1 MAISYTSVDI
11 RGKAVEPILE
21 EVLFENKTIADG
33 YVTFNTDIKA
43 GTIFTESGVDVTA
56 QLYTGAAL
64 SSSGSMTI
72 TDRIITP
79 TKLEYKQT
87 FLQEALR
94 AGRFGRSMRP
104 GAFNIESSE
113 FASTVLAQYAPNVSQ
128 DAENI
133 FWGGIT
139 AATKT
144 AIAALTPGAGQ
155 GSITAATQ
163 TAVAALT
170 AGLID
175 GVFAK
180 VLYDNAALG
189 GYIKVTGT
197 TVTAANIAAEMAKI
211 FAAIPAENL
220 LDNVSPTVIYCP
232 RAWKQ
237 LCYNANN
244 AVGAAQ
250 QINFQIT
257 GNDFNSAKVYY
268 NGIELLFVPAP
279 NNLMAYA
286 QRKAAVSW
294 NTDLLDDVNRFEIGK
309 VYNDADIQF
318 VRTIYT
324 FAANVGQAT
333 KGVLYGG

>member
-1 MAISYTSVDI
+1 M
-11 RGKAVEPILE
+11 
-21 EVLFENKTIADG
+21 N
-33 YVTFNTDIKA
+33 
-43 GTIFTESGVDVTA
+43 
-56 QLYTGAAL
+56 
-64 SSSGSMTI
+64 
-72 TDRIITP
+72 
-79 TKLEYKQT
+79 
-87 FLQEALR
+87 
-94 AGRFGRSMRP
+94 P
-104 GAFNIESSE
+104 GAWNIESSE
-113 FASTVLAQYAPNVSQ
+113 FASTVLAQYGPNVSQ
-128 DAENI
+128 DAENL
-133 FWGGIT
+133 FWGSMT
-139 AATKT
+139 AATQT

-170 AGLID
+170 PGLID

-197 TVTAANIAAEMAKI
+197 TVTASNIAAEIAKI
-211 FAAIPAENL
+211 YLKIPSQNL

-232 RAWKQ
+232 RSWKQ

-250 QINFQIT
+250 QINFQIS
-257 GNDFNSAKVYY
+257 GNDFATSKVYY
-268 NGIELLFVPAP
+268 NGVELLFVPTP
-279 NNLMAYA
+279 NDLMAYA

-309 VYNDADIQF
+309 LVNDGDVQF
-318 VRTIYT
+318 VRSIYT
-324 FAANVGQAT
+324 MAANVGQAT

>member
-21 EVLFENKTIADG
+21 EVLFANKTIADG

-43 GTIFTESGVDVTA
+43 GTIFTEASVAVTA

-64 SSSGSMTI
+64 SNSGSMTV

-87 FLQEALR
+87 FLQESLR
-94 AGRFGRSMRP
+94 AGRFGRSMNP
-104 GAFNIESSE
+104 GAWNIESNE
-113 FASTVLAQYAPNVSQ
+113 FASTVLAQYGANVSE
-128 DAENI
+128 DAESI

-139 AATKT
+139 SATKT
-144 AIAALTPGAGQ
+144 AIAGLTPGAGQ

-163 TAVAALT
+163 TAVAGIT
-170 AGLID
+170 AGLVD

-180 VLYDNAALG
+180 VLYDNSALG
-189 GYIKVTGT
+189 SYIKVTGT
-197 TVTAANIAAEMAKI
+197 TVTSSNIAAELAKI
-211 FAAIPAENL
+211 YAAIPAENL
-220 LDNVSPTVIYCP
+220 ADNTSPVVIYCP
-232 RAWKQ
+232 RSWRQ
-237 LCYNANN
+237 LARIANN

-250 QINFQIT
+250 QINFLFDGA
-257 GNDFNSAKVYY
+257 GNDARCYY
-268 NGIELLFVPAP
+268 NGVEMLFVPAP
-279 NNLMAYA
+279 TANMAYA

-294 NTDLLDDVNRFEIGK
+294 NTDLLDDVNRFEVGK
-309 VYNDADIQF
+309 LVNDGDTQF
-318 VRTIYT
+318 VRAIYT
-324 FAANVGQAT
+324 LAANVGQAS

>member
-11 RGKAVEPILE
+11 RGKATEEILE
-21 EVLFENKTIADG
+21 EVLFANKTVSEG
-33 YVTFNTDIKA
+33 YVTFATDIKA
-43 GTIFTESGVDVTA
+43 GTIITEAGVDVTA
-56 QLYTGAAL
+56 QLYTGSAL
-64 SSSGSMTI
+64 GSSGSMNI

-94 AGRFGRSMRP
+94 AGRFGRSMNP

-139 AATKT
+139 AAQQVS
-144 AIAALTPGAGQ
+144 IAALTPGAGQ
-155 GSITAATQ
+155 GSMTAATQ
-163 TAVAALT
+163 TAIAALT
-170 AGLID
+170 PGLVN
-175 GVFAK
+175 GVFSK
-180 VLYDNAALG
+180 ILYDNSALG

-197 TVTAANIAAEMAKI
+197 TVTAANIATQVGLI
-211 FAAIPAENL
+211 YAAIPAENL
-220 LDNVSPTVIYCP
+220 ADTVSPTAIYCP
-232 RAWKQ
+232 RAWRQ
-237 LCYNANN
+237 LARIANN
-244 AVGAAQ
+244 SVGAAQ
-250 QINFQIT
+250 QINFEF
-257 GNDFNSAKVYY
+257 DSMAADAKCFY
-268 NGIELLFVPAP
+268 NGVELIFVPTP

-286 QRKAAVSW
+286 QRKAAIYW
-294 NTDLLDDVNRFEIGK
+294 CTDLTDDINRFVVDK
-309 VYNDADIQF
+309 LTADSDVQF

-324 FAANVGQAT
+324 LAAHVGQAS

>member
-21 EVLFENKTIADG
+21 EVLFANKTIADG
-33 YVTFNTDIKA
+33 YVTFNSDIKA
-43 GTIFTESGVDVTA
+43 GTIFTEASVDVTA

-64 SSSGSMTI
+64 SSSGSMTVV
-72 TDRIITP
+72 DRIITP

-87 FLQEALR
+87 FLQESLR
-94 AGRFGRSMRP
+94 AGRFGRSMNP

-128 DAENI
+128 DAESI

-139 AATKT
+139 EATQS

-155 GSITAATQ
+155 GAITAATQ

-170 AGLID
+170 PGLVD

-180 VLYDNAALG
+180 VLYDKSALG
-189 GYIKVTGT
+189 GYIKVTGQ
-197 TVTAANIAAEMAKI
+197 TVTSSNIAAECAKI
-211 FAAIPAENL
+211 YAAIPAQL
-220 LDNVSPTVIYCP
+220 LADTVSPVVIYAP
-232 RAWKQ
+232 RAWRQ
-237 LCYNANN
+237 LARIANN

-250 QINFQIT
+250 QVNFLFDSAA
-257 GNDFNSAKVYY
+257 NDSKCYY
-268 NGIELLFVPAP
+268 NGVEILFVPTP

-294 NTDLLDDVNRFEIGK
+294 NTDLLDDVNRFEVGK
-309 VYNDADIQF
+309 LVNDGDTQF

-324 FAANVGQAT
+324 LAANVGQAT
-333 KGVLYGG
+333 TGVLYGG

>member
-1 MAISYTSVDI
+1 MAISYTPVDI
-11 RGKAVEPILE
+11 RGVAVEPILE
-21 EVLFENKTIADG
+21 EVLFANKTIGDG
-33 YVTFNTDIKA
+33 YVTFNDNIKA
-43 GTIFTESGVDVTA
+43 GTIFTEAGVDVTA
-56 QLYTGAAL
+56 QLYTGSAL
-64 SSSGSMTI
+64 SSSGSINI
-72 TDRIITP
+72 TDRTITP

-87 FLQEALR
+87 FLQESLR
-94 AGRFGRSMRP
+94 SSRFNRSMNP

-113 FASTVLAQYAPNVSQ
+113 FASTVLAMVGPNVSQ
-128 DAENI
+128 DAESI
-133 FWGGIT
+133 FWGGMT
-139 AATKT
+139 AATQT
-144 AIAALTPGAGQ
+144 AIAALTAGAGQ
-155 GSITAATQ
+155 GSITAATK

-170 AGLID
+170 PGLVD

-220 LDNVSPTVIYCP
+220 NDTVSPTVIYAP

-250 QINFQIT
+250 QINFAIN
-257 GNDFNSAKVYY
+257 GSDFNSSRVFY
-268 NGIELLFVPAP
+268 NGVELLFIPAP
-279 NNLMAYA
+279 NNLMAYT

-294 NTDLLDDVNRFEIGK
+294 NTDLLDDVNRFEVGK
-309 VYNDADIQF
+309 LVNDGDVQF
-318 VRTIYT
+318 VRSIYT
-324 FAANVGQAT
+324 LAANVGQAT